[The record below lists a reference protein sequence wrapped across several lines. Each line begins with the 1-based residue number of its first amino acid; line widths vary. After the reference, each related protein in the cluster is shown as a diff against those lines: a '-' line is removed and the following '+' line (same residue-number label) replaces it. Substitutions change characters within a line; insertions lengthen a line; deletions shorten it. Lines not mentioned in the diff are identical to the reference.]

1 MAVNSGA
8 SSRRDSADMG
18 LCWSMCLLG
27 IISLIF
33 HPRPCK
39 TVPISNSPQA
49 PETLYRICCIRNVK
63 STILRPRPSLWKGE
77 LRIWMG
83 WFLGTITAISGHGQG
98 IRAHGFNGQGLDA
111 QVRGLGC
118 RTADPREDE
127 GVFPLGPSSFCFR
140 LCVVLLGSET
150 AKYIAAESQ
159 AQKLHK
165 TLKAMPESWM
175 GILGLYHASS
185 CRQASQTCHCST
197 AACNSSRTREFAFHG
212 FLEEV
217 RSFWCLVGLVFR
229 MQWDLIEMSLEEM
242 DRLNCC

>member
-33 HPRPCK
+33 HPRPSE
-39 TVPISNSPQA
+39 TVPISNSTQA

-98 IRAHGFNGQGLDA
+98 IRAPGFNGQGLDA
-111 QVRGLGC
+111 KVRGLGC

-159 AQKLHK
+159 AQKLYK
-165 TLKAMPESWM
+165 SYKPCQN
-175 GILGLYHASS
+175 LGWACTMLLLAGRLLRRATAPRLHATVRALASLHSMASS
-185 CRQASQTCHCST
+185 QKSGI
-197 AACNSSRTREFAFHG
+197 FG
-212 FLEEV
+212 V
-217 RSFWCLVGLVFR
+217 
-229 MQWDLIEMSLEEM
+229 
-242 DRLNCC
+242 